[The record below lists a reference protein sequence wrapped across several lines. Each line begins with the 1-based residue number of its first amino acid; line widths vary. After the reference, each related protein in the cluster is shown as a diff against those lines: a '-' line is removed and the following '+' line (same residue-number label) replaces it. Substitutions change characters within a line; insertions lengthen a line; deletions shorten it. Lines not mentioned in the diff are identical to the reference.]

1 MRLALLV
8 VLVKAAAALSI
19 HNCQPVARRQP
30 TATHTTAPTI
40 HHNQTPHTLTH
51 HTPRTSHVVH
61 MLLPPT
67 TQMLAADVFGKTFLA
82 GMAIAAAAV
91 TSTVFIGI
99 VVRGKYDEVEASFFD
114 AQDAARQDAAQQV
127 GVEEE
132 VSGFF
137 GNLNPTEAEAAGADA
152 E

>member
-1 MRLALLV
+1 
-8 VLVKAAAALSI
+8 
-19 HNCQPVARRQP
+19 
-30 TATHTTAPTI
+30 
-40 HHNQTPHTLTH
+40 
-51 HTPRTSHVVH
+51 

-82 GMAIAAAAV
+82 GMAIAAAAI

-99 VVRGKYDEVEASFFD
+99 VVRGKYDEVEESFFD

-132 VSGFF
+132 VSGFY